1 MKNNDHG
8 FTLVELIVSCA
19 ILGIIALGAAG
30 FLVTG
35 TRTYKN
41 VNYSVR
47 LQYESQLAMNQIQNY
62 AIDCSKGIAY
72 DNDKNTL
79 YIVDEGV
86 TTKNDDD
93 VLYVYTLTAEH
104 QLLFGSGTAAKTPV
118 EANDVLAGNVT
129 KMSVSFVPGA
139 ETGHA
144 SSASITLKLELGD
157 KKYEG
162 SQTTALRN
170 EPLYADSWAKL
181 FEALNKK

>member
-1 MKNNDHG
+1 M
-8 FTLVELIVSCA
+8 
-19 ILGIIALGAAG
+19 
-30 FLVTG
+30 
-35 TRTYKN
+35 
-41 VNYSVR
+41 
-47 LQYESQLAMNQIQNY
+47 
-62 AIDCSKGIAY
+62 
-72 DNDKNTL
+72 
-79 YIVDEGV
+79 
-86 TTKNDDD
+86 
-93 VLYVYTLTAEH
+93 
-104 QLLFGSGTAAKTPV
+104 

-129 KMSVSFVPGA
+129 DMSVSFVPGA